1 MHVCIDARI
10 SRGSWFTGVG
20 KYTINLVDHLARL
33 APNHTYTILVHPAA
47 EPIPVREP
55 QRFRIVPF
63 QVGIGSIK
71 QHFWMPF
78 WLKREGVDVILHTHP
93 GSAMIF
99 QTCPSIIVVLDV
111 YPLRFPQ
118 QFGLSLYIAYKF
130 IIPRAIRKSYQCIA
144 ISKCTKEDAVNY
156 FSIPDEKV
164 EVVYLAASEVFR
176 PIQKGPLLNEVLSKY
191 NVYGSY
197 ILYHGNKRPHKNVEG
212 LLKSFWQLKKQS
224 CLPHKLVITGEEN
237 SKELEYDSSHLRKLI
252 DELGIGK
259 EVHFTG
265 LVSEEDLPYIYSG
278 ADLLVIPS
286 YYEGFGLPALEAM
299 ACGTPVVAS
308 DRGALPEVVSDAGLL
323 VNPYDLGALSRTIQS
338 VLEDERLRKQLIE
351 RGLERAKYFSWE
363 KNSEKTMQILKNA
376 VLSKETKKHDSE
388 LKA

>member
-20 KYTINLVDHLARL
+20 KYTINLADHLARL

-78 WLKREGVDVILHTHP
+78 WLKRQGVDVILHTHP

-111 YPLRFPQ
+111 YPLRFPE
-118 QFGLSLYIAYKF
+118 QFGLSLHIAYKF

-156 FSIPDEKV
+156 FSIPEEKI
-164 EVVYLAASEVFR
+164 EVVYLAVNENFR
-176 PIQKGPLLNEVLSKY
+176 PIQKGASLNEVLNKY
-191 NVYGSY
+191 NIYGRY

-212 LLKSFWQLKKQS
+212 LLKSFSQLKKS
-224 CLPHKLVITGEEN
+224 SVLSHKLIITGEEN
-237 SKELEYDSSHLRKLI
+237 PKEPEFDSSNLRKLI
-252 DELGIGK
+252 DKLGIRN

-265 LVSEEDLPYIYSG
+265 LVAEQDLPYIYSG

-286 YYEGFGLPALEAM
+286 FYEGFGLPALEAM

-308 DRGALPEVVSDAGLL
+308 DRGALPEVISDAGLL
-323 VNPYDLGALSRTIQS
+323 FNPDDLGALSRAIYC
-338 VLEDERLRKQLIE
+338 VLEDEKLRRQLIE
-351 RGLERAKYFSWE
+351 KGLERAKHFSWE
-363 KNSEKTMQILKNA
+363 KTAKKTLQIIED
-376 VLSKETKKHDSE
+376 VV
-388 LKA
+388 